1 MSCGHCLA
9 APTLSRKALVTTAVP
24 AASRTVAGVGLAGS
38 YDDAKR
44 RRRAIQGHYMRF
56 ADSAC
61 AYSVMVKIELL
72 STPGALDVRL
82 A

>member
-24 AASRTVAGVGLAGS
+24 AAPRTVAGVGLAGS

-44 RRRAIQGHYMRF
+44 HRRAIQGHYMRF
-56 ADSAC
+56 ADS
-61 AYSVMVKIELL
+61 
-72 STPGALDVRL
+72 VRRL
-82 A
+82 GSGIPAKGGGDE